1 MSLYKIK
8 CSKRRSLYYSYLVSF
23 KVTDISLIPKRMPN
37 FRDNLLLT
45 KSLQLSKL
53 VDNDVEN
60 IKEFVNIANSR
71 LDAIISITNNSHAIA
86 ADAVTAMICEN
97 DKPTCSGNS
106 LDTANK
112 MSVCLRDGEI
122 ILRYVTYL
130 LITNDESI
138 LQKSC
143 LQDLKNTYISLG
155 VPLSNAIRVVEL
167 IRDSTISDIKS
178 TINSTKENKLFVS
191 NLINETEVYFE
202 KIINLLK

>member
-1 MSLYKIK
+1 MQNLRNNQTLSNRYKL
-8 CSKRRSLYYSYLVSF
+8 S
-23 KVTDISLIPKRMPN
+23 
-37 FRDNLLLT
+37 NLLD
-45 KSLQLSKL
+45 K
-53 VDNDVEN
+53 NIEN

-97 DKPTCSGNS
+97 QDPLNS
-106 LDTANK
+106 NHCVNTTNK

-130 LITNDESI
+130 LMTNDQSI

-143 LQDLKNTYISLG
+143 LKDLKNTYLSLG

-167 IRDSTISDIKS
+167 IRDATISEIKT
-178 TINSTKENKLFVS
+178 TINLTIENQAAISL
-191 NLINETEVYFE
+191 LIQETQNHFE
-202 KIINLLK
+202 AILQLLK